1 MSLTEKLLRPLLA
14 AAAQPLITYY
24 DDALGARVELS
35 RATTANWAA
44 KTANWLLYEW
54 DVQVGTPIAVR
65 LPAHW
70 QTLGVLL
77 GAWWCGA
84 TITDDPD
91 GAEVAFVAPDH
102 APADTAGAAT
112 VAIVSLDPL
121 GRGLTDEPAD
131 GAVDYLNEIRVQ
143 GDDFDPPSVPGD
155 TLAFP
160 DATVDDV
167 VTEARARAKELGIGP
182 GDRVLSTRDWSIP
195 DGVRSVLLPVL
206 AAQASLVQCVNSDPA
221 ALAARRS
228 TERITI
234 DLT

>member
-91 GAEVAFVAPDH
+91 GAEVAF
-102 APADTAGAAT
+102 
-112 VAIVSLDPL
+112 
-121 GRGLTDEPAD
+121 
-131 GAVDYLNEIRVQ
+131 
-143 GDDFDPPSVPGD
+143 FPP
-155 TLAFP
+155 
-160 DATVDDV
+160 
-167 VTEARARAKELGIGP
+167 VTGG
-182 GDRVLSTRDWSIP
+182 
-195 DGVRSVLLPVL
+195 
-206 AAQASLVQCVNSDPA
+206 
-221 ALAARRS
+221 
-228 TERITI
+228 
-234 DLT
+234 